1 MPMNASF
8 ESGNG
13 TQKSPPLEIEKV
25 NRRRHGP
32 QATAKRSDQSSSSDT
47 QSLRSVVFAREC
59 KSRQCT
65 GGLNTHCTPP

>member
-59 KSRQCT
+59 KGSVCFDP
-65 GGLNTHCTPP
+65 LNSLCIGK

>member
-13 TQKSPPLEIEKV
+13 TQKSHPPKIEKG

-32 QATAKRSDQSSSSDT
+32 QATTKRSGQSSSSDT

-59 KSRQCT
+59 KDT
-65 GGLNTHCTPP
+65 L

>member
-32 QATAKRSDQSSSSDT
+32 QATAKRSD
-47 QSLRSVVFAREC
+47 
-59 KSRQCT
+59 
-65 GGLNTHCTPP
+65 